1 MHREVFI
8 FLFGLLYSRSH
19 TVSKQFEIRPT
30 NASIV
35 CRQLLEAWC
44 GGDRLTQKHM
54 RAERQCRSRHRIE
67 PETKS
72 RQWQVPQIKTL
83 GQDSSCARCEPNHRD
98 QSSDHRPCH
107 VCSASAPLMTNPVKG
122 RAVVLGQIRDDTIT
136 GNYTDNKSTCGRRN
150 EVFTLS
156 P

>member
-1 MHREVFI
+1 MASTANQNFGPRF
-8 FLFGLLYSRSH
+8 FLRAVRAKSPRPILRS
-19 TVSKQFEIRPT
+19 SSLPRLF
-30 NASIV
+30 SV
-35 CRQLLEAWC
+35 C
-44 GGDRLTQKHM
+44 T
-54 RAERQCRSRHRIE
+54 RSE